1 MSITPFSSV
10 LLCFW
15 EAHCR
20 AGTFQNINLPK
31 QVWLINQSI
40 CLRKQESYKPS
51 LCQFSVS
58 GVSGKQH
65 FQKVPNLVLN
75 YSLCSLFN
83 GKVTFQNLDPFKMEN
98 VQYYLREGWRWFT
111 MHDFFS
117 LYTLGMVI
125 FLLRTYIYIFCW
137 TFLDCFFYRVY
148 KSNQT
153 GILQSSDIIFCAY
166 STMYWIMLAHV
177 LLLLFSPDWERM
189 TVGAVNSL
197 GFQHHRLNQ
206 EPCSGWRRDRASVH
220 YTNQFG
226 QKYSTVGTQPLLT

>member
-1 MSITPFSSV
+1 M
-10 LLCFW
+10 
-15 EAHCR
+15 
-20 AGTFQNINLPK
+20 
-31 QVWLINQSI
+31 
-40 CLRKQESYKPS
+40 
-51 LCQFSVS
+51 
-58 GVSGKQH
+58 SGKQH
-65 FQKVPNLVLN
+65 FQKVPNSVLN

-98 VQYYLREGWRWFT
+98 VQYYLREVWSWFT

-197 GFQHHRLNQ
+197 GFQHHWLNQ

-226 QKYSTVGTQPLLT
+226 QKYSTVGTQPLLTQYCQLNQIMPRRHSQALSLWEITWLVQQEKKTGAVLSIY